1 MKIPTAAFLP
11 ANMDGCA
18 LFRHFIPH
26 LNIPGSRFIFKI
38 GAVPYSDFSEADVVV
53 VQRQVSEQNL
63 TAIRQMKSAGLR
75 VIYDTD
81 DNLWSLQ
88 ASNPHKDVFDKHQD
102 GFSMCAM
109 ECHAITVSTKGL
121 QSAVKTALP
130 RFKGDILICPNAMDF
145 NLYQPV
151 SVKRNPDKI
160 VIGWAGSDTHRTD
173 VKEAWSVLPDVM
185 MEHDNVY
192 MEFVGTAPP
201 PSLLGHPRVRLRRF
215 VPVGEFMSRLSSWG
229 WDITLAPLEDN
240 RFNRSKS
247 NIKMLEAGALSI
259 PILISDVQPYNE
271 FCALGDLNWLKCS
284 APVQWKNKL
293 NALIEDADLRKM
305 YGERIKRVS
314 QQWFDI
320 KKLKDNWIHALQTV
334 MECPL

>member
-1 MKIPTAAFLP
+1 MKIPTAAYLP

-18 LFRHFIPH
+18 LYRQFIPH
-26 LNIPGSRFIFKI
+26 LNIPGSRFVFKL
-38 GAVPYSDFSEADVVV
+38 GPVPFSDFAEADVVI
-53 VQRQVSEQNL
+53 VQRQVTQQNFQ
-63 TAIRQMKSAGLR
+63 AIKQMKAVGLK

-81 DNLWSLQ
+81 DNLWALQ
-88 ASNPHKDVFDKHQD
+88 ASNPHKELFDTHKD
-102 GFSMCAM
+102 GFGMCAM
-109 ECHAITVSTKGL
+109 ECDAITVSTKGL
-121 QSAVKTALP
+121 QSAVRGQLP
-130 RFKGDILICPNAMDF
+130 KFKGEILICPNAMDF
-145 NLYQPV
+145 NLFQPV
-151 SVKRNPDKI
+151 SVKKNPDT
-160 VIGWAGSDTHRTD
+160 VVLGWAGSNTHNAD
-173 VKEAWSVLPDVM
+173 VKDAWEILPDVM
-185 MEHDNVY
+185 REHDNVY

-259 PILISDVQPYNE
+259 PILISSVQPYDE

-284 APVQWKNKL
+284 TPIQWKNKL
-293 NALIEDADLRKM
+293 NELIKEPELRNL

-320 KKLKDNWIHALQTV
+320 KTLKDNWVHAFQTV
-334 MECPL
+334 MA